1 MTWQIVFY
9 SRVTGDISRK
19 RNYRR
24 WQDADEALR
33 KNGFTEDSSGV
44 WVAEG
49 WLAKIREDKSNE
61 KIRANERIRDK
72 RFWS

>member
-9 SRVTGDISRK
+9 SRATGNISRK
-19 RNYRR
+19 HGYKR
-24 WQDADEALR
+24 QQEAAEALR
-33 KNGFTEDSSGV
+33 KNGFTEDSGV

-61 KIRANERIRDK
+61 KIRVNE
-72 RFWS
+72 